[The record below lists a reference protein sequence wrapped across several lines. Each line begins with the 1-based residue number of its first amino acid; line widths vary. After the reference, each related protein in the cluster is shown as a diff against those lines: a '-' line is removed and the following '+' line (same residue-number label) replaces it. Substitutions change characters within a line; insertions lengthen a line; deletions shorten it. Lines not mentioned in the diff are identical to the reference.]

1 MFLILALIYVNT
13 CIKFDNLT
21 ATKLHG
27 DERFTSVYMW
37 SVQRNT
43 VLMYVAYQGVV
54 GIGTKQSM
62 ADNAFY

>member
-1 MFLILALIYVNT
+1 M
-13 CIKFDNLT
+13 CIKFDNLN